1 LEREVFC
8 ATHPTAAAA
17 TGQKNDPKAGEL
29 LTSGSTNVINED
41 FPPVVEGRAG
51 HLLTCLSPKLKMCLK

>member
-29 LTSGSTNVINED
+29 PTSCSANVINED
-41 FPPVVEGRAG
+41 FPPVVEGRVG
-51 HLLTCLSPKLKMCLK
+51 HVLTCLSPKSKICLK